1 MFMNSVE
8 RYFSSHSLSFFLIL
22 FLFFPYF
29 TVMIFNGI
37 YTALVN
43 RAFDVEMVL
52 PAVLA
57 TQIEEDYEAR
67 SNFYRK
73 MKEESGL
80 ADLLDEVKT
89 EFTDIASWKKLFS
102 FRYEKAVTDTEGEVL
117 VCRDVI
123 EKMSGKS
130 GEVQRLSLNTKA
142 GIPYHKISAGK
153 TRSGEE
159 VFHDEAHSYLQSVES
174 SQDKESEEYLT
185 GIYINQNYLPEK
197 LVIKERDSAGYVTEL
212 LADGKIVEGEAFR
225 KGLGLV
231 SANFTMQ
238 KFGDQVRFLC
248 KGKGHGLG
256 FSQYGGNEMAKEGK
270 TEKEIL
276 EIYFPEMQVT
286 DINKIQ
292 ELLEKQ

>member
-1 MFMNSVE
+1 M
-8 RYFSSHSLSFFLIL
+8 
-22 FLFFPYF
+22 
-29 TVMIFNGI
+29 
-37 YTALVN
+37 
-43 RAFDVEMVL
+43 
-52 PAVLA
+52 
-57 TQIEEDYEAR
+57 
-67 SNFYRK
+67 
-73 MKEESGL
+73 
-80 ADLLDEVKT
+80 
-89 EFTDIASWKKLFS
+89 
-102 FRYEKAVTDTEGEVL
+102 TDTEGEVL
-117 VCRDVI
+117 LCRDVI
-123 EKMSGKS
+123 EKMGGKS

-142 GIPYHKISAGK
+142 GDVQNEQEQEKQQEEQEQKKQQQKKQQQGNGSSYESIDEGDGSIWKQIPYHKISAGK

-159 VFHDEAHSYLQSVES
+159 VFHDEAYSYLQSVES

-185 GIYINQNYLPEK
+185 GVYINQNYLPEK

-238 KFGDQVRFLC
+238 KFGDQMRFLC

-286 DINKIQ
+286 DINEIQ
-292 ELLEKQ
+292 ELLEKLITE